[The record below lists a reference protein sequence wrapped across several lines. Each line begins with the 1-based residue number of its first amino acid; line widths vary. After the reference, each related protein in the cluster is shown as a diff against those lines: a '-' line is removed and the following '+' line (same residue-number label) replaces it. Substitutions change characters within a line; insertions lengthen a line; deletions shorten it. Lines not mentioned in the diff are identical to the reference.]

1 MHYYKT
7 GFNIN
12 AFKHL
17 FVLKVFLD
25 KI

>member
-17 FVLKVFLD
+17 IVLKVFLE